1 MLPKCFAWQGHHV
14 VVSLSVP
21 RRLHSPA
28 VDSPKRSLFA
38 RQDKKTGKKK
48 EAERNSVLNNGI
60 QKKKK
65 RKKKNT

>member
-14 VVSLSVP
+14 VVSLSV
-21 RRLHSPA
+21 PA

-65 RKKKNT
+65 EKNT